1 MSARASAKVHGLDAA
16 LSVLCHPLWPNKPID
31 RDRATSYFPFVS
43 LIPQSDSNH
52 GATATMLATGPAS
65 PYSCHLCGGVN
76 SKLPVIQSHGMGVE
90 STAITLRWLNE
101 PSSRN
106 FCLCQLIII
115 TAQTG
120 DEHTNDTG
128 PLVEQYLLPLYRQH
142 NIRFVEVARAGPREA
157 DGIVVLQDTRSPQRL
172 HLEGAYKLSDELLL
186 NGTVPQSGGVHTC
199 ALKFKAF
206 VVEYWLKHFLRTPFH
221 QVFGYNSEEFSRAA
235 SATLSDAKRN
245 AKDLRVA
252 FGFNVDEPDRAA
264 RAVECDGQVTMAFGY
279 SAGEEGRASRT
290 ISHDPALK
298 RHSFFP
304 LIDWQWTREMCLDY
318 IRQCLSVIWLRSC
331 CGLCPFSSALSRGT
345 PEGLQRLL
353 NHPEQAV
360 RALLIEHVSTAMNPR
375 ATLFSRKSLR
385 SILRKAPEFAV
396 VFTAYEQKI
405 SDLSWSIYRVRRIYS
420 KKGKA
425 DRCIEVLETG
435 SRSGITAVFA
445 GYSGQARR
453 LETIE
458 GITYAYLC
466 ERGEQYPA
474 FEEYYVAAPAMAHTK
489 ARYGVPWFDGKWA
502 SLMLQQPLVTDLP
515 ELEA

>member
-1 MSARASAKVHGLDAA
+1 
-16 LSVLCHPLWPNKPID
+16 
-31 RDRATSYFPFVS
+31 
-43 LIPQSDSNH
+43 
-52 GATATMLATGPAS
+52 
-65 PYSCHLCGGVN
+65 
-76 SKLPVIQSHGMGVE
+76 MGVE

-120 DEHTNDTG
+120 DEHTEDTG
-128 PLVEQYLLPLYRQH
+128 PLVEQYLLPLYRRH

-157 DGIVVLQDTRSPQRL
+157 DGIVILQDTRVPQRL

-206 VVEYWLKHFLRTPFH
+206 VVESWLKHYLRTPFQ
-221 QVFGYNSEEFSRAA
+221 QVFGYNSEELERAA
-235 SATLSDAKRN
+235 GATSSDAKRN

-252 FGFNVDEPDRAA
+252 FGFNVDEPARAA
-264 RAVECDGQVTMAFGY
+264 RAVDCDGQVTMAFGY
-279 SAGEEGRASRT
+279 STGEEGRVSRT
-290 ISHDPALK
+290 VVHAPVLK

-304 LIDWQWTREMCLDY
+304 LIDWQWTRDMCLDY
-318 IRQCLSVIWLRSC
+318 IQQCLTITWSRSC
-331 CGLCPFSSALSRGT
+331 CGMCPFSSSLSRGT
-345 PEGLQRLL
+345 PEGLARLL
-353 NHPEQAV
+353 KHPSQAV

-375 ATLFSRKSLR
+375 ATLFSRKSLQ
-385 SILRKAPEFAV
+385 SILRKAPEFDG
-396 VFTAYEQKI
+396 VFSAYAQQVAGM
-405 SDLSWSIYRVRRIYS
+405 SWSIYRVRRIYS

-435 SRSGITAVFA
+435 SQSTITGLFA

-458 GITYAYLC
+458 GITYAYLR

-474 FEEYYVAAPAMAHTK
+474 FEEYYVVAPAMVQTK
-489 ARYGVPWFDGKWA
+489 ARYGVPWFDGKWN
-502 SLMLQQPLVTDLP
+502 SLMSQQPLVADLSD
-515 ELEA
+515 LAA

>member
-1 MSARASAKVHGLDAA
+1 MHAPDSIKPRVFAWSNE
-16 LSVLCHPLWPNKPID
+16 VLAPD
-31 RDRATSYFPFVS
+31 RVTSYVHSMSVVPRS
-43 LIPQSDSNH
+43 EPPH
-52 GATATMLATGPAS
+52 PATGTVLATEPAS

-90 STAITLRWLNE
+90 STAITLRWLND
-101 PSSRN
+101 PSSRT

-128 PLVEQYLLPLYRQH
+128 PLVEQHLLPLYRQH

-157 DGIVVLQDTRSPQRL
+157 DGIVVLQDTRSPERL

-206 VVEYWLKHFLRTPFH
+206 VVESWLKHCLRTPFH
-221 QVFGYNSEEFSRAA
+221 QVFGYNSEEISRAA
-235 SATLSDAKRN
+235 GATLGDAKRN

-264 RAVECDGQVTMAFGY
+264 RAVECDDQVTMAFGHN
-279 SAGEEGRASRT
+279 AGEEGRASRT
-290 ISHDPALK
+290 LSHDDILK

-304 LIDWQWTREMCLDY
+304 LIDWQWTRDMCLDY
-318 IRQCLSVIWLRSC
+318 IRQCLSVTWLRSC
-331 CGLCPFSSALSRGT
+331 CGMCPFSSALSRGT
-345 PEGLQRLL
+345 PEGLARLL
-353 NHPEQAV
+353 RHPEQAA

-375 ATLFSRKSLR
+375 ATLFSRKSLQ
-385 SILRKAPEFAV
+385 SILRKSPEFDV
-396 VFTAYEQKI
+396 VFGAYEQQI
-405 SDLSWSIYRVRRIYS
+405 SQMPWSIYRVRRIYS

-435 SRSGITAVFA
+435 PRSAITALFVH
-445 GYSGQARR
+445 YSAQARR
-453 LETIE
+453 LETIG
-458 GITYAYLC
+458 GITYAYLR

-474 FEEYYVAAPAMAHTK
+474 FEEYQVAAPAIVQTK
-489 ARYGVPWFDGKWA
+489 ARYGVPWFDGKWNCLMA
-502 SLMLQQPLVTDLP
+502 QQSLVDVLP
-515 ELEA
+515 DIAA